1 MANYQVNQK
10 LSDIVYG
17 LKKDKV
23 YSTPNY
29 VMVSGSTGIWK
40 LVSPSDVMVR
50 TQNEQVQP
58 NEGIYSS
65 SGYAG
70 AVYVNDTTK
79 EVIIVNAGTDHG
91 MDFYS
96 DTQMALGFVPD
107 QYAEA
112 RRMAQEAVALASS
125 LGYSV
130 SVTGHSL
137 GGALSQLVAVEF
149 GIPATTFNAYGVKPI
164 LDNLANNE
172 LAGPGMNNLGL
183 YTSYTNGNYNSEQIL
198 NFKRSGD
205 IIGNINSDVGIT
217 ATVTSEGS
225 MLTTVIDTIQL
236 MAKDGVT
243 NFIVSNSLNQLK
255 NLGNLL
261 AYHGIAGF
269 ELSNG
274 KQYEVFEFTN
284 GDIGIN
290 QVGEFTMSN
299 SGASMDLTYTGS
311 TWGSAN
317 SSRFSDLINF
327 ANDNLNNNGSVTI
340 MLTDKDV
347 AGGIDGLLKARENIY
362 QTFGDVERY
371 KITEQS
377 GYINGISFADGLLK
391 NIKAPWSLYRSLLT
405 NCKRRRSRLHGIF
418 NLV

>member
-1 MANYQVNQK
+1 M
-10 LSDIVYG
+10 
-17 LKKDKV
+17 
-23 YSTPNY
+23 
-29 VMVSGSTGIWK
+29 
-40 LVSPSDVMVR
+40 
-50 TQNEQVQP
+50 
-58 NEGIYSS
+58 
-65 SGYAG
+65 
-70 AVYVNDTTK
+70 
-79 EVIIVNAGTDHG
+79 
-91 MDFYS
+91 
-96 DTQMALGFVPD
+96 
-107 QYAEA
+107 
-112 RRMAQEAVALASS
+112 
-125 LGYSV
+125 
-130 SVTGHSL
+130 
-137 GGALSQLVAVEF
+137 VAVEF

-164 LDNLANNE
+164 LDNLADNNRAE
-172 LAGPGMNNLGL
+172 VGNNLGL
-183 YTSYTNGNYNSEQIL
+183 YDSYTNGNYNSEQIL

-205 IIGNINSDVGIT
+205 IIGNINSDIGIT

-225 MLTTVIDTIQL
+225 MLTTTISTVNVMAIDGI
-236 MAKDGVT
+236 A
-243 NFIVSNSLNQLK
+243 NFITSNPSNLLQSQLK
-255 NLGNLL
+255 DLGGLL
-261 AYHGIAGF
+261 KYHGIAGF

-362 QTFGDVERY
+362 QTFGDTERY

-391 NIKAPWSLYRSLLT
+391 NIEAPWSLYRSLLT